1 MSNSFFSF
9 TGDTQRP
16 RVQTFRQTITTAQFR
31 RDFLQNLGFY
41 IIEIAYDNQDPT
53 NNATIRTDPNAAIVT
68 IPPNSVGRFV
78 DEIHSF
84 VEVNPD
90 GVTGAGE
97 LTLSLATP
105 EELRKK
111 GFL

>member
-1 MSNSFFSF
+1 MSSFFSF
-9 TGDTQRP
+9 TGDKQRP
-16 RVQTFRQTITTAQFR
+16 KVQTFRRTIGLVAFR

-41 IIEIAYDNQDPT
+41 IVEISYDNQDPT
-53 NNATIRTDPNAAIVT
+53 NLATIRTDPNAAIVT
-68 IPPNSVGRFV
+68 VPPNSVGRFI

-84 VEVNPD
+84 VEVTPNA
-90 GVTGAGE
+90 VTGAGE

-105 EELRKK
+105 DELRRK

>member
-9 TGDTQRP
+9 TGNKERP
-16 RVQTFRQTITTAQFR
+16 KVQTFRQTLSTAVFR

-41 IIEIAYDNQDPT
+41 IVEISYDNQDPT
-53 NNATIRTDPNAAIVT
+53 NAATIRTDPNAPIVT
-68 IPPNSVGRFV
+68 VPPNSVGRFV

-84 VEVNPD
+84 VEVTPNATT
-90 GVTGAGE
+90 GVGE
-97 LTLSLATP
+97 LTISLATP
-105 EELRKK
+105 EELRRK